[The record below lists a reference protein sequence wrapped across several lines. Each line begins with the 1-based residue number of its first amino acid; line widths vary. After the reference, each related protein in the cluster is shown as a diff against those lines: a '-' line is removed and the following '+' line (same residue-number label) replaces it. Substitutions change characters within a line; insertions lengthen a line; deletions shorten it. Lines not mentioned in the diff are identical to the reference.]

1 MLVMMESSVSS
12 LDQNYIIGIP
22 GKTQGRRDG
31 GHGASIEETKQGTWW
46 QGKGNRRQLKG
57 TKNKE

>member
-1 MLVMMESSVSS
+1 MMESSVSS

-31 GHGASIEETKQGTWW
+31 GHGASIEGTKQGKTL
-46 QGKGNRRQLKG
+46 GIGDG
-57 TKNKE
+57 GHGKNKAESGTR